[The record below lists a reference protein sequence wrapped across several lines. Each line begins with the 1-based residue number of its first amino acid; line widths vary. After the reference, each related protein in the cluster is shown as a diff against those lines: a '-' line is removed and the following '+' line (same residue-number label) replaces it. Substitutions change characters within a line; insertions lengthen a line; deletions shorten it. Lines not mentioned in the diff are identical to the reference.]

1 MREWILAVLLAAT
14 PHVSDRAEP
23 PESRQERLEVLADA
37 MGRAVDKA
45 VSAGAWKAPRR
56 ELGAYLLSVGTWES
70 HWAARIHQNR
80 CLPWECGRGR
90 ARSPWQ
96 LERSPLTADAWDRY
110 EGADASSTR
119 RAALAAA
126 LVLSRA
132 RHACSS
138 PVGVFAYYH
147 RGTCVPSPAF
157 RRGAE
162 NRAKTFQR
170 LMTFEPPQQ

>member
-1 MREWILAVLLAAT
+1 MLTEWILAALLAAT
-14 PHVSDRAEP
+14 PHVSDRTEP
-23 PESRQERLEVLADA
+23 PESRKERLEVLADA

-45 VSAGAWKAPRR
+45 ASAGAWRAPRR

-80 CLPWECGRGR
+80 CLPWECDRGL

-96 LERSPLTADAWDRY
+96 FQRWGLTRDAWDRY
-110 EGADASSTR
+110 EGADAASTR

-157 RRGAE
+157 RRGAAA
-162 NRAKTFQR
+162 RAQTFQR
-170 LMTFEPPQQ
+170 LMKFKP

>member
-14 PHVSDRAEP
+14 PHVSDRTEP
-23 PESRQERLEVLADA
+23 PESRQERLELLADA
-37 MGRAVDKA
+37 MALAVEESVSTGR
-45 VSAGAWKAPRR
+45 WTRAPK
-56 ELGAYLLSVGTWES
+56 ELGAYLLTVGQWES
-70 HWAARIHQNR
+70 HWAARIHQAK
-80 CLPWECGRGR
+80 CLPWECDRGR

-96 LERSPLTADAWDRY
+96 FQRWGLLRDAWDRY
-110 EGADASSTR
+110 EGADAGSTR
-119 RAALAAA
+119 RAARAAA

-132 RHACSS
+132 RRACSS

-147 RGTCVPSPAF
+147 RGTCMPSPAF